1 VWVAAAYS
9 GIVRQLLHQYK
20 FERAQDTAA
29 SLGGLLHRAIPVLSP
44 DMLITYVPTATKRVR
59 ERGYDHAKELAKAF
73 ARQRQQKV
81 TPTLVRLGQ
90 HRQVGAKRSV
100 RQQQLK
106 QAYRVRAANIVC
118 GKRLLLIDDILTTG
132 ATLSAA
138 AHVLLAAGAES
149 VDVLVVAQ
157 KQ

>member
-1 VWVAAAYS
+1 
-9 GIVRQLLHQYK
+9 
-20 FERAQDTAA
+20 
-29 SLGGLLHRAIPVLSP
+29 
-44 DMLITYVPTATKRVR
+44 
-59 ERGYDHAKELAKAF
+59 
-73 ARQRQQKV
+73 
-81 TPTLVRLGQ
+81 
-90 HRQVGAKRSV
+90 
-100 RQQQLK
+100 
-106 QAYRVRAANIVC
+106 VC